1 MARLTHNALK
11 RRVHVAQGLLAF
23 ILVAGAAVVG
33 HLIVAGPLFGHS
45 IEVNL
50 DMPNA
55 AGLHPRSDVSYRGQH
70 VGSVTRIDLTADGLR
85 AKIKLDGAVRIP
97 SDTDVIVADL
107 SAVGEQYVDFR
118 PRSASGP
125 YLADGSTV
133 VAGPSDL
140 PLPTWQLLTHAKSL
154 LSQIKTSDIETIG
167 REVQAIF
174 GGGGVDLAGLM
185 TEVHNTLGMVRQLT
199 PTTLALLQDAHTP
212 LGTFANLSPSVV
224 TLMRNS
230 RAITAQLRKSNPTIA
245 KLIDQGNVLV
255 PVIVQD
261 FHSVSPILVKLL
273 DDGTPVAAMA
283 RSHVPGLQH
292 WFQWGPSQLQAMAAS
307 ERDDTAHVILVVTP
321 ANNCHYGASVS
332 PFDQNPPLPLAARCT
347 TVDPHMQ
354 QRGSQYVPTQ

>member
-1 MARLTHNALK
+1 MARLTQSALK
-11 RRVHVAQGLLAF
+11 GRVHLAQGLLAF

-33 HLIVAGPLFGHS
+33 HLIVAGPLFAHS

-50 DMPNA
+50 DLPDA

-70 VGSVTRIDLTADGLR
+70 VGSVTGIDLTADGLR
-85 AKIKLDGAVRIP
+85 AKLKLDGGVRIP
-97 SDTDVIVADL
+97 SDTDVVVADL

-118 PRSASGP
+118 PRTASGP
-125 YLADGSTV
+125 YLANGSTV
-133 VAGPSDL
+133 IAGPSDL
-140 PLPTWQLLTHAKSL
+140 PLPTWQLLTHANSL
-154 LSQIKTSDIETIG
+154 LAQIKTSDVETIG

-174 GGGGVDLAGLM
+174 GGGGVDLDTLV
-185 TEVHNTLGMVRQLT
+185 TEVHATLGMVQQLT

-255 PVIVQD
+255 PVIDQD
-261 FHSVSPILVKLL
+261 FHSVSPVLVKLL

-283 RSHVPGLQH
+283 RSHIPGLEH
-292 WFQWGPSQLQAMAAS
+292 WFQWGPGQLQAMAAA
-307 ERDDTAHVILVVTP
+307 ERDNSAHVILVITP
-321 ANNCHYGASVS
+321 ARNCTYGQPVS

-347 TVDPHMQ
+347 TVDPHVQ
-354 QRGSQYVPTQ
+354 QRGSQYVPVQ